1 MLSAALSG
9 QSVFNGPRDYIVGS
23 YPDSVIV
30 GDFNE
35 DGLPDVAVANQYSS
49 GISVLLQNS
58 DGTFQL
64 AVNYAVGS
72 QPTSLQTGHVNGDGK
87 LDLVVLNSQ
96 DSTISVLLG
105 NGDGTFRAQ
114 KVTSIPQFL
123 GVPSLAVGN
132 FNGDSYLDVAI
143 GVPLPQVGTYGVGVL
158 LGNGDGT
165 FQPPVSYPLPAGPI
179 ALAAASV
186 SVTGT
191 SATPVTVTVGTP
203 APGTAGSVSST
214 DYPTGPRFIAWTL
227 LLLSSSLLFGSK
239 RRRMPALAVTIV
251 ILASIALP
259 GCGGGGGPST
269 QSTAPGTPAGTYT
282 ATVTATSG
290 SLSQT
295 VPLTVIVQ

>member
-1 MLSAALSG
+1 LLSAALSG

-72 QPTSLQTGHVNGDGK
+72 QPTSLQTGDVNGDGK

-105 NGDGTFRAQ
+105 NGDGTFQAQ

-143 GVPLPQVGTYGVGVL
+143 GVP
-158 LGNGDGT
+158 
-165 FQPPVSYPLPAGPI
+165 F
-179 ALAAASV
+179 AASWNLW
-186 SVTGT
+186 GW
-191 SATPVTVTVGTP
+191 
-203 APGTAGSVSST
+203 GTAGQ
-214 DYPTGPRFIAWTL
+214 
-227 LLLSSSLLFGSK
+227 
-239 RRRMPALAVTIV
+239 RRRNF
-251 ILASIALP
+251 S
-259 GCGGGGGPST
+259 GCDEHRPYFYYIWIGGRPPCST
-269 QSTAPGTPAGTYT
+269 
-282 ATVTATSG
+282 
-290 SLSQT
+290 
-295 VPLTVIVQ
+295 

>member
-1 MLSAALSG
+1 M
-9 QSVFNGPRDYIVGS
+9 
-23 YPDSVIV
+23 IV

-72 QPTSLQTGHVNGDGK
+72 QPTSLQTGDVNGDGK

-105 NGDGTFRAQ
+105 NGDGTFQAQ

-143 GVPLPQVGTYGVGVL
+143 GVPFAASWNLWGWGT
-158 LGNGDGT
+158 
-165 FQPPVSYPLPAGPI
+165 AGQRRRNFSAARKLSSARRPI

-186 SVTGT
+186 SATGT